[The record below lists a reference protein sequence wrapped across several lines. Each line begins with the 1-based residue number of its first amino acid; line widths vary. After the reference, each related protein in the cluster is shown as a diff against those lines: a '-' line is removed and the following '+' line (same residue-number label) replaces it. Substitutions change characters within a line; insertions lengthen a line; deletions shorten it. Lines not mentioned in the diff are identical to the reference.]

1 MHLREL
7 TGAGLGL
14 RRSILPALE
23 QSLDLSMIDFMEV
36 APENWIKLGGR
47 HREAFETLASRF
59 PIVLHG
65 LSLSI
70 GGPDPLNIDLI
81 QAVKKFKQQYHC
93 PLYTEHISYCSDG
106 GQLYDLMP
114 IPFNQS
120 TAEYVSDRVRQV
132 QDILGER
139 MALENASY
147 YLRQPGSDMTEL
159 EFILMLLDRADCLL
173 HLDINNV
180 YVNANN
186 HGYDAKDFIRQ
197 LPADRIVYGHIAG
210 HERKSDDLII
220 DTHGSDVID
229 PVWSLLEYSYQQH
242 GVFPTLLERDFD
254 FPSLDSLL
262 SEVSQIKTIQSQHQS
277 HHVRHSQA

>member
-1 MHLREL
+1 MQLSDL

-23 QSLDLSMIDFMEV
+23 QSPDLSVIEFMEV
-36 APENWIKLGGR
+36 APENWIKLGGH
-47 HREAFETLASRF
+47 HRDLFDSMANRF

-70 GGPDPLNIDLI
+70 GGPDPLNLDLI
-81 QAVKKFKQQYHC
+81 QQVKEFKQQYHC

-114 IPFNQS
+114 IPFNQA
-120 TAEYVSDRVRQV
+120 TADYVSDRVKQV

-159 EFILMLLDRADCLL
+159 DFILNLLDQADCYL
-173 HLDINNV
+173 HLDVNNV
-180 YVNANN
+180 YVNAIN
-186 HGYDAKDFIRQ
+186 HGYDPTAFIRQ
-197 LPADRIVYGHIAG
+197 LPTDRIVYGHIAG
-210 HERKSDDLII
+210 HEQKSEDLII

-254 FPSLDSLL
+254 FPTLDSLL
-262 SEVSQIKTIQSQHQS
+262 NEVKQIKSIQTQYQTHY
-277 HHVRHSQA
+277 VRHSKA

>member
-1 MHLREL
+1 MHLSNL

-23 QSLDLSMIDFMEV
+23 QSPDLSMIDFMEV

-47 HREAFETLASRF
+47 HREAFESMAQRF
-59 PIVLHG
+59 PVILHG

-70 GGPDPLNIDLI
+70 GGPDPLNLDLI
-81 QAVKKFKQQYHC
+81 KQVKAFKQRYNC

-120 TAEYVSDRVRQV
+120 TADYVTDRVKRV

-159 EFILMLLDRADCLL
+159 DFILTLLDQADCYL
-173 HLDINNV
+173 HLDVNNV
-180 YVNANN
+180 YVNATN
-186 HGYDAKDFIRQ
+186 HDYDAKAFIRQ

-210 HERKSDDLII
+210 HEQKSDDLII

-229 PVWSLLEYSYQQH
+229 PVWLLLDYSYQQH
-242 GVFPTLLERDFD
+242 GLFPTLLERDFD
-254 FPSLDSLL
+254 FPSLESLL
-262 SEVSQIKTIQSQHQS
+262 SEVKQIKTIQSQHQS

>member
-1 MHLREL
+1 MHLSNL

-23 QSLDLSMIDFMEV
+23 QSPDLSMIDFMEV

-47 HREAFETLASRF
+47 HREAFESMAQRF
-59 PIVLHG
+59 PVILHG

-70 GGPDPLNIDLI
+70 GGPDPLNLDLI
-81 QAVKKFKQQYHC
+81 KQVKAFKQRYNC

-120 TAEYVSDRVRQV
+120 TADYVTDRVKRV

-159 EFILMLLDRADCLL
+159 DFILTLLDQADCYL
-173 HLDINNV
+173 HLDVYNV
-180 YVNANN
+180 
-186 HGYDAKDFIRQ
+186 
-197 LPADRIVYGHIAG
+197 
-210 HERKSDDLII
+210 
-220 DTHGSDVID
+220 
-229 PVWSLLEYSYQQH
+229 
-242 GVFPTLLERDFD
+242 
-254 FPSLDSLL
+254 
-262 SEVSQIKTIQSQHQS
+262 
-277 HHVRHSQA
+277 